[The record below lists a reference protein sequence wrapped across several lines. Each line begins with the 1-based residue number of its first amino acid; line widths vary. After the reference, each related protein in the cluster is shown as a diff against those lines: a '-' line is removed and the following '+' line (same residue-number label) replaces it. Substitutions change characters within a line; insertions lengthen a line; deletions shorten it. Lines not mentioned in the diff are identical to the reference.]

1 MPELNDHIDW
11 LYRSAERMKRAAETL
26 KEPELTKFLEV
37 GAQTHLDRAQE
48 LVNHL
53 KGGHQLN

>member
-1 MPELNDHIDW
+1 MPELDDHIEW
-11 LYRSAERMKRAAETL
+11 LLRSAERMAEAQRTL
-26 KEPELTKFLEV
+26 KEPALTKFLLQ

-53 KGGHQLN
+53 KGDRQN